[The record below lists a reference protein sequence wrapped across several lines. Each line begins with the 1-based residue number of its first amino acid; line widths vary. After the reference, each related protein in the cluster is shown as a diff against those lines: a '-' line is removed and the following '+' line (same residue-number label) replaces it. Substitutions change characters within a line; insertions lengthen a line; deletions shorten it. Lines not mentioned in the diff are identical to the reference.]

1 MHASTGFGVMVAL
14 PGSQFFDT
22 EPFGQVQQ
30 LALSGDFGPL
40 EVACGDAGTAIVSG
54 VVASAGTFTADDSL
68 SAIFS
73 GCSATGSD
81 LLTGQLDIV
90 VSGFTQETDDTPDI
104 TPPFHAISLAPLRQR
119 ISRA

>member
-1 MHASTGFGVMVAL
+1 MVAL

-22 EPFGQVQQ
+22 ERFGQVQQ

-68 SAIFS
+68 SAIF
-73 GCSATGSD
+73 CR
-81 LLTGQLDIV
+81 LQRY
-90 VSGFTQETDDTPDI
+90 
-104 TPPFHAISLAPLRQR
+104 RQR
-119 ISRA
+119 LVDGPAGYRCVWFHPGNR